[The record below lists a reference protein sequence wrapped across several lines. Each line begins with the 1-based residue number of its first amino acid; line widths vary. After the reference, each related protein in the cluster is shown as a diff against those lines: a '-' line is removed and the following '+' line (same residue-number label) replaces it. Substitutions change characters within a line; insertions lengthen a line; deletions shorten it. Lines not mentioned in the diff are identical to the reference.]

1 MSRDFL
7 IGVGCVMRSVCE
19 SVLEAAS
26 SFNARVHD
34 RCGRQPA
41 AYCRRSVAAP
51 LDHWRRGVECAA
63 HSDTGENIRGGCV
76 HHGGGDVRISDSASQ
91 GNLKKLLAR
100 KQWKKVLSRVML
112 IAVVLVGCDDG
123 YCLGWPC
130 CSCGV
135 VGSRV
140 TRIRRFMA

>member
-1 MSRDFL
+1 
-7 IGVGCVMRSVCE
+7 
-19 SVLEAAS
+19 VL
-26 SFNARVHD
+26 
-34 RCGRQPA
+34 
-41 AYCRRSVAAP
+41 
-51 LDHWRRGVECAA
+51 
-63 HSDTGENIRGGCV
+63 
-76 HHGGGDVRISDSASQ
+76 ISDSASQ